1 MTRRQAMQLT
11 IDTSQDLDDVLRV
24 VGSLFNVTITTT
36 DAVTEARPTAGKGR
50 RSSSRRSSASRS
62 ARRAASP
69 AEMRAWAVA
78 HGHNVNGRGRVPAA
92 IVAAFEA
99 AR

>member
-1 MTRRQAMQLT
+1 MQLT
-11 IDTSQDLDDVLRV
+11 IDSNQRLDDVLRV
-24 VGSLFNVTITTT
+24 VGSMFNVTITTNGGDSHAT
-36 DAVTEARPTAGKGR
+36 QSAGRSR
-50 RSSSRRSSASRS
+50 RSSSSRRSSANRS

-69 AEMRAWAVA
+69 AEVRAWAVA
-78 HGHNVNGRGRVPAA
+78 HGHNVNGRGRIPAA